1 MNKVSGPAGTQGR
14 RAAKGV
20 RPTAALLEAARLCAF
35 GASALL
41 TRQGTIAGNG
51 STI

>member
-1 MNKVSGPAGTQGR
+1 MNRVSGPAGTQGR
-14 RAAKGV
+14 RKATGA
-20 RPTAALLEAARLCAF
+20 RPTAALLEATRLCAF